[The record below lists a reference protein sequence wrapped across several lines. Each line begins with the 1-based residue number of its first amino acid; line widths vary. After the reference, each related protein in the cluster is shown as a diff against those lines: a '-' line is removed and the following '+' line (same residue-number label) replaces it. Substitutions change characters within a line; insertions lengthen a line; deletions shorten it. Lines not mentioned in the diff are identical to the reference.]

1 LDNIPGIGPKAIDA
15 LLTKFKTIKKIRTLS
30 LDEISSEIGN
40 TKAKL
45 LFEYF
50 NRQ

>member
-1 LDNIPGIGPKAIDA
+1 MGIGPKTIET
-15 LLTKFKTIKKIRTLS
+15 LLAKYKTIKNIRSLS

-50 NRQ
+50 NKL